1 MAKYVI
7 VPIVEG
13 RGELDAVPILI
24 RGWLRFRRYRNVEV
38 HPDGP
43 VYAGGKGNFAAAYD
57 GVAGRGVEHFTRLAW
72 LRRPDVILILLDAD
86 EDCPATLAAALLAR
100 ARTQVPH
107 DCPIGIVIAN
117 REYEAWF
124 LAAFATAK
132 FRQALEEQG
141 YRLRQRSL
149 PRGMDVEAVADCKR
163 RIETLVVFEKGG
175 STSPQPGRY
184 RETIHQAALTR
195 ILPFTR
201 GMARRSR
208 SFRKLVKELDE
219 LLMKARRRR

>member
-1 MAKYVI
+1 MPAARETSPRHPMASS
-7 VPIVEG
+7 
-13 RGELDAVPILI
+13 
-24 RGWLRFRRYRNVEV
+24 
-38 HPDGP
+38 
-43 VYAGGKGNFAAAYD
+43 
-57 GVAGRGVEHFTRLAW
+57 GVESNTSPDWHGFADQMSYSSFLMPTRIARQLW
-72 LRRPDVILILLDAD
+72 QPHYS
-86 EDCPATLAAALLAR
+86 PR

-163 RIETLVVFEKGG
+163 RIETLVAFEQGG
-175 STSPQPGRY
+175 STRPQPGRY